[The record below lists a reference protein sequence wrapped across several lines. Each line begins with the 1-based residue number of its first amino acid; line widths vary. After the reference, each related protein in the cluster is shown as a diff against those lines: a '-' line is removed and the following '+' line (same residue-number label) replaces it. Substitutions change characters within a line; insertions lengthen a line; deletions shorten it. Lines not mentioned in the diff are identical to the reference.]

1 MIAFAAGLLG
11 MTWWMH
17 QWASLPVLATP
28 WVLAT
33 LLTAIVLDLALRLR
47 GARLA
52 TFAGFLSGAASALV
66 LVTSVAGPW
75 LERAVIPALD
85 GAEVT
90 VVAHITSLPEHD
102 DRRSRFRVSVESV
115 RSAPAGFRA
124 RKLLVTRYPA
134 HPELRAGQRWVMTLR
149 LRAGQG
155 PGNPGG
161 FDRAGWY
168 YREGLHGS
176 ATLLELESAG
186 PREAAKAGFS
196 APALLHRIRGWL
208 RSRLE
213 AAGPGLTHPGLIH
226 ALVIG
231 DRQGMTDAEWQA
243 FLRTGTNH
251 LMAISGLHVGLVAG
265 FAGLLAGLLWRH
277 LGPARRRTRR
287 DAFMAVA
294 GLLGAT
300 LYAALAGF
308 SIPTQRALLMLAAF
322 MGALLWRRE
331 PVAWRGLLLAAMAV
345 VILHPASV
353 LAAGFWFSFGA
364 VAVILLLLHGRIR
377 RPGWREVAAI
387 QVMLALAM
395 LPLSL
400 AWFELGSWVAPL
412 ANLLAVPVISLVVL
426 PLLLTGAGLAAIW
439 PALALPL
446 LYGGDAVLGGLVYLL
461 DGLGRFPVLVDE
473 RAVPLAASLL
483 GGLAVL
489 LAMQPRLRLGAP
501 WVLLAAIALVL
512 PPRPELPPATFRAQ
526 LLDVG
531 EGQAVLVRTRH
542 HNLLFDA
549 GYGREGGYSAGAQ
562 VVVPALRAEGVRRL
576 QRMILSHEHA
586 AHAGG
591 APGVQEAFP
600 VGEVLRRN
608 PSRAGERECRAGKRW
623 TWDGVRFEL
632 IHPPAGW
639 DASASA
645 SCVLAVESAGVRFV
659 VTGGLGGLGQAVLL
673 RQPGQV
679 LAADVLVVPRGA
691 GPDSLARGWLE
702 ASPPGLAWA
711 STGRHGEGLAAT
723 VRRRLAAACV
733 PLQETGTQGAL
744 RLEADTE
751 LRLAPGY
758 RSRVHRFWQPTNVPE
773 WELPGA
779 CEASPFRPMG
789 W

>member
-1 MIAFAAGLLG
+1 MIAFAAGLVGL
-11 MTWWMH
+11 TWWLH
-17 QWASLPVLATP
+17 QWAALVVLPTH
-28 WVLAT
+28 WVLVM
-33 LLTAIVLDLALRLR
+33 LLTAIVLDLALRFR

-52 TFAGFLSGAASALV
+52 TFAGFLSGAACAV
-66 LVTSVAGPW
+66 ALVTSVAGPW
-75 LERAVIPALD
+75 LERAVAPALD
-85 GAEVT
+85 GTEGT
-90 VVAHITSLPEHD
+90 VVARITSLPEHD
-102 DRRSRFRVSVESV
+102 ERRSRFRIAVESV
-115 RSAPAGFRA
+115 RSAPADFRA

-134 HPELRAGQRWVMTLR
+134 HPELRAGQLWVMTLR
-149 LRAGQG
+149 LRSGQG

-161 FDRAGWY
+161 FDQAGWY

-176 ATLLELESAG
+176 ATLLKLESTA
-186 PREAAKAGFS
+186 PIEAEKAGFS
-196 APALLHRIRGWL
+196 APAVLHRIRGWL

-213 AAGPGLTHPGLIH
+213 AAGPGLAHPGLIH

-251 LMAISGLHVGLVAG
+251 LMAISGLHVGLVGG
-265 FAGLLAGLLWRH
+265 FSGLLASLLWRFT
-277 LGPARRRTRR
+277 GAVRRRTRR
-287 DAFMAVA
+287 DTLMAVA

-322 MGALLWRRE
+322 MGALVWRRE
-331 PVAWRGLLLAAMAV
+331 PVAWRGLLLAAVVV
-345 VILHPASV
+345 VILRPTSV
-353 LAAGFWFSFGA
+353 LEAGFWFSFGA
-364 VAVILLLLHGRIR
+364 VAVILILLHGRIR
-377 RPGWREVAAI
+377 RPGWREVVGI

-395 LPLSL
+395 LPMSL

-412 ANLLAVPVISLVVL
+412 ANLLAVPVISLLVL
-426 PLLLTGAGLAAIW
+426 PLLLAGAGLAAIG
-439 PALALPL
+439 PPLALPM
-446 LYGGDAVLGGLVYLL
+446 LYTADAVLGGLVYLL

-512 PPRPELPPATFRAQ
+512 PPRPELPPGTFRAQ

-549 GYGREGGYSAGAQ
+549 GYGRPGGYSVGAQ

-576 QRMILSHEHA
+576 QRMILSHDHA

-600 VGEVLRRN
+600 VEEVLRRD
-608 PSRAGERECRAGKRW
+608 PSGAGERECRSGERW
-623 TWDGVRFEL
+623 IWDEVRFEL
-632 IHPPAGW
+632 VHPPAGW

-645 SCVLAVESAGVRFV
+645 SCVLVVESAGVRFV
-659 VTGGLGGLGQAVLL
+659 ATGGLGGLGQAVLL
-673 RQPGQV
+673 RQPGHV
-679 LAADVLVVPRGA
+679 LEADVLVVPRKA

-702 ASPPGLAWA
+702 ASPPRLAWA
-711 STGRHGEGLAAT
+711 STGRHGEGLAAS

-733 PLQETGTQGAL
+733 PLQETGAQGAL

-758 RSRVHRFWQPTNVPE
+758 RSRRQRFWQPAHRPE
-773 WELPGA
+773 WQLPDG
-779 CEASPFRPMG
+779 CEASPFQATG